1 MAGRKK
7 AGKKVAELLTPAK
20 KRIKKFKSDYFPP
33 VSEVEKKQRKEWL
46 KKDAPWEAAGIGAIL
61 GIPLAKLGV
70 QRKSDKNIR
79 TKKKLEKTKRKK
91 YSKLPKSVRLSKN
104 KHGGKITSRMS
115 GGQVVNAG
123 YD

>member
-1 MAGRKK
+1 MASKKRKLIE
-7 AGKKVAELLTPAK
+7 GLIPAK
-20 KRIKKFKSDYFPP
+20 KRIKKLKSDYFPSL
-33 VSEVEKKQRKEWL
+33 SEAEKKRLRK
-46 KKDAPWEAAGIGAIL
+46 DMPWEAAGIGAIL

-79 TKKKLEKTKRKK
+79 TKKKLEETKRKK

-104 KHGGKITSRMS
+104 KRGGKITSRMS

>member
-33 VSEVEKKQRKEWL
+33 ISEVEKKRLRK
-46 KKDAPWEAAGIGAIL
+46 DMPWEAAGIGAIL
-61 GIPLAKLGV
+61 GIPLAKMGV
-70 QRKSDKNIR
+70 QTVQDKNIR